1 MVTYMEVFNTIYRD
15 NAWGA
20 GGGSGP
26 GSEPMNTIE
35 LRQVLTQ
42 LVITHKVTRFVDAAC
57 GAGMWAGVWLAELA
71 ALGIRLQYVGLD
83 ISSIAIARANET
95 LAPLA
100 AMHDIS
106 LHVADLTQLATSEL
120 ITGADIVLCRDV
132 IQHMSY
138 ADSVLAIQ
146 TLASACA
153 KKYLLGGELNGQ
165 PRNATTGE
173 SYSPI
178 NYGASPYCLFPTQL
192 IREMHC
198 ARETKYLFVFDTPYS
213 LTKEDRK

>member
-1 MVTYMEVFNTIYRD
+1 MEVFNTIYQS

-26 GSEPMNTIE
+26 GSEPMNTVQ
-35 LRQVLTQ
+35 LRQELTK

-57 GAGMWAGVWLAELA
+57 GAGMWASVWLTELT

-83 ISSIAIARANET
+83 ISSIAISRAREM

-100 AMHDIS
+100 SLHDIT
-106 LHVADLTQLATSEL
+106 LHVADITQSSTTEL
-120 ITGADIVLCRDV
+120 ITEADIVLCRDV
-132 IQHMSY
+132 IQHMTY

-146 TLASACA
+146 TLAGAGA
-153 KKYLLGGELNGQ
+153 KLYILGGELNGQ
-165 PRNATTGE
+165 PRNAITGE

-178 NYGASPYCLFPTQL
+178 NYGAPPYCLYPTQL

-198 ARETKYLFVFDTPYS
+198 ARETKYLFVFDK
-213 LTKEDRK
+213 L